1 MVESI
6 TISNGSHSVLLNR
19 TDSDYLIDDNGIN
32 WGEVSSRFST
42 LSNLDGYGAELNA
55 IETTDPREIH
65 IIGWVVG
72 TEAQMAAKKAYLTQV
87 LYPQKDLTITVP
99 KKRDPNFSYFIRV
112 YVSKAV
118 SFGDTVQT
126 NNEKMCRF
134 EVTFSAIYPFFEHT
148 RQYTITSSGNILNL
162 GSLPVG
168 ARISLALNSAVS
180 NPAIYIGQSS
190 GFGVLG
196 SFSQNDVIFMNTQK
210 SHKII
215 TLNGIKNYSILN
227 TNIGWAYIPVSYSD
241 TDEIPI
247 SVSSGV
253 TATLEFN
260 EAYTTVEDL

>member
-1 MVESI
+1 
-6 TISNGSHSVLLNR
+6 
-19 TDSDYLIDDNGIN
+19 
-32 WGEVSSRFST
+32 
-42 LSNLDGYGAELNA
+42 
-55 IETTDPREIH
+55 
-65 IIGWVVG
+65 
-72 TEAQMAAKKAYLTQV
+72 
-87 LYPQKDLTITVP
+87 
-99 KKRDPNFSYFIRV
+99 
-112 YVSKAV
+112 
-118 SFGDTVQT
+118 
-126 NNEKMCRF
+126 MCRF

-162 GSLPVG
+162 GSLPIG
-168 ARISLALNSAVS
+168 AKISLTLNSAVS

-215 TLNGIKNYSILN
+215 TLNGIKNYSIFN

-253 TATLEFN
+253 TATIEFN